1 MNNRKKLWNTITIKV
16 PEEMVE
22 YNKKGKILIK
32 KTLTKTFNI
41 SKFQKKPAIT
51 LIPSD
56 SNKIEIVNQGT
67 DLNNK
72 EEQSIKKIIVPI
84 ETNKKVKIRKPK
96 TILSD
101 NFENQIIVPI
111 EPKMRVKIKK
121 LTTILP
127 EDNIKLRLRNYKK
140 ID

>member
-1 MNNRKKLWNTITIKV
+1 MNNRKLWNTITIKV

-41 SKFQKKPAIT
+41 SKFQKKSAIK
-51 LIPSD
+51 LVPSD
-56 SNKIEIVNQGT
+56 SNKVEIVNQGT

-72 EEQSIKKIIVPI
+72 EEKSIEKIIVPI
-84 ETNKKVKIRKPK
+84 ETNKKVKIKMKKQDLP
-96 TILSD
+96 
-101 NFENQIIVPI
+101 ENVETKIIVPM
-111 EPKMRVKIKK
+111 ESNKKVKIKK

-140 ID
+140 IG

>member
-1 MNNRKKLWNTITIKV
+1 MNNRKLWNTITIKV

-41 SKFQKKPAIT
+41 SKFQKKPAIK
-51 LIPSD
+51 LVPSD
-56 SNKIEIVNQGT
+56 SNKVEIVNQGT

-72 EEQSIKKIIVPI
+72 EEKSIEKIIVPI
-84 ETNKKVKIRKPK
+84 ETNKKVKIKMKKQDLP
-96 TILSD
+96 
-101 NFENQIIVPI
+101 ENVETKIIVPM
-111 EPKMRVKIKK
+111 ESNKKVKIKK

>member
-1 MNNRKKLWNTITIKV
+1 MNNRKLWNTITIKV

-41 SKFQKKPAIT
+41 SKFQKKPAIK
-51 LIPSD
+51 LVPSD
-56 SNKIEIVNQGT
+56 SNKVEIVNQGT

-72 EEQSIKKIIVPI
+72 EEKSIEKIIVPI
-84 ETNKKVKIRKPK
+84 ETNKKVKIKMKKQDLP
-96 TILSD
+96 
-101 NFENQIIVPI
+101 ENVETKIIVPM
-111 EPKMRVKIKK
+111 ESNKKVKIKK

-140 ID
+140 IG

>member
-1 MNNRKKLWNTITIKV
+1 MNNRKLWNTITIKV

-32 KTLTKTFNI
+32 KNLTKTFNI
-41 SKFQKKPAIT
+41 SKFQKKPAIK
-51 LIPSD
+51 LVPSD
-56 SNKIEIVNQGT
+56 SNKVEIVNQGT

-72 EEQSIKKIIVPI
+72 EEKSIEKIIVPI
-84 ETNKKVKIRKPK
+84 ETNKKVKIKMKKQDLP
-96 TILSD
+96 
-101 NFENQIIVPI
+101 ENVETKLIVPM
-111 EPKMRVKIKK
+111 ESNKKVKIKK

-140 ID
+140 IG

>member
-1 MNNRKKLWNTITIKV
+1 MNNRKLWNTITIKV

-41 SKFQKKPAIT
+41 SKFQKNPAIK
-51 LIPSD
+51 LVPSD
-56 SNKIEIVNQGT
+56 SNKVEIVNQGT

-72 EEQSIKKIIVPI
+72 EEKSIEKIIVPI
-84 ETNKKVKIRKPK
+84 ETNKKVKIKMKKQDLP
-96 TILSD
+96 
-101 NFENQIIVPI
+101 ENVETKIIVPTM
-111 EPKMRVKIKK
+111 ESNKKVKIKK

-140 ID
+140 N

>member
-41 SKFQKKPAIT
+41 SKFQKKPAIK

-72 EEQSIKKIIVPI
+72 EEQSIKKVIVPI
-84 ETNKKVKIRKPK
+84 ETNKKVKIKMKKQDLP
-96 TILSD
+96 
-101 NFENQIIVPI
+101 ENVETKIIVPM
-111 EPKMRVKIKK
+111 ESNKKVKIKK

>member
-1 MNNRKKLWNTITIKV
+1 MNNRKLWNTITIKV

-41 SKFQKKPAIT
+41 SKFQKKPAIK
-51 LIPSD
+51 LVPSD
-56 SNKIEIVNQGT
+56 SNTVEIVNQGT

-72 EEQSIKKIIVPI
+72 EEKSIEKIIVPI
-84 ETNKKVKIRKPK
+84 ETNKKVKIKMKKQDLP
-96 TILSD
+96 
-101 NFENQIIVPI
+101 ENVETKIIVPM
-111 EPKMRVKIKK
+111 ESNKKVKIKK

>member
-1 MNNRKKLWNTITIKV
+1 MNNRKLWNTITIKV

-41 SKFQKKPAIT
+41 SKFQKKPAIK
-51 LIPSD
+51 LVPSD
-56 SNKIEIVNQGT
+56 SNKVEIVNQGT

-72 EEQSIKKIIVPI
+72 EEKSIEKIIVPI
-84 ETNKKVKIRKPK
+84 ETNKKVKIKMKKQDLP
-96 TILSD
+96 
-101 NFENQIIVPI
+101 ENVETKIIVPM
-111 EPKMRVKIKK
+111 ESNKKVKIKK

-127 EDNIKLRLRNYKK
+127 EDNIKLRLKNYKK
-140 ID
+140 IG

>member
-1 MNNRKKLWNTITIKV
+1 
-16 PEEMVE
+16 MVE

-41 SKFQKKPAIT
+41 SKFQKKPAIK
-51 LIPSD
+51 LVPSD
-56 SNKIEIVNQGT
+56 SNKVEIVNQGT

-72 EEQSIKKIIVPI
+72 EEKSIEKIIVPI
-84 ETNKKVKIRKPK
+84 ETNKKVKIKMKKQDLP
-96 TILSD
+96 
-101 NFENQIIVPI
+101 ENVETKIIVPM
-111 EPKMRVKIKK
+111 ESNKKVKIKK

-140 ID
+140 IG